1 MADRFDIIAKIAGK
15 TEGQT
20 QSEKPKETIKLEL
33 EESDG
38 KKFTW
43 TSFHVSEFQTLKV
56 GSVHRFTVSRPPNK
70 DTTFK
75 PYRNLEAHVG
85 PAEMPAF
92 GEMTSLGQGIPTDTV
107 EAAGGGGAAGN
118 RGTSP
123 ADKYAE
129 LISIESQGSI
139 GTVLRLI
146 ESGMTLEQA
155 EEALPKVLELA
166 LKVEEHHAGAP
177 IRRPAS
183 ALPTGAPAAAQSAS
197 TNGAMST
204 PKIDVDSIDNI
215 ENLGQ
220 FLTLCQKNYPSHK
233 AHLRD
238 DIEKALHM
246 SVEDLTDFKDAWAQ
260 LGAHWEGSAE
270 TAETST

>member
-1 MADRFDIIAKIAGK
+1 MADKFDIIAKIAGK
-15 TEGQT
+15 TEGRT
-20 QSEKPKETIKLEL
+20 QSDNPKDTIKLEL

-43 TSFHVSEFQTLKV
+43 TSFHVSEFQTLKI

-92 GEMTSLGQGIPTDTV
+92 GEMTSLGQGISADDTV
-107 EAAGGGGAAGN
+107 GAAGGGGAAGN

-139 GTVLRLI
+139 GTILRLT

-155 EEALPKVLELA
+155 EEALPKVLALA

-177 IRRPAS
+177 IRRPAPAS
-183 ALPTGAPAAAQSAS
+183 PTSTPIQSAS
-197 TNGAMST
+197 SNGATST
-204 PKIDVDSIDNI
+204 PKIDVDGIDKV

-220 FLTLCQKNYPSHK
+220 FLTLCQKNYPSHA

-246 SVEDLTDFKDAWAQ
+246 SLEDLSDWKDAWAQ
-260 LGAHWEGSAE
+260 LGVHWEGSAE
-270 TAETST
+270 TADSST

>member
-20 QSEKPKETIKLEL
+20 QSDRPKETIKLEL

-43 TSFHVSEFQTLKV
+43 TSFHVSEFQTLKI
-56 GSVHRFTVSRPPNK
+56 GTVHKFNVSRVPNK
-70 DTTFK
+70 DPK
-75 PYRNLEAHVG
+75 YQPYRNLEAYVG
-85 PAEMPAF
+85 TAEMPAS
-92 GEMTSLGQGIPTDTV
+92 GEMTSLGQGMPAEST
-107 EAAGGGGAAGN
+107 GGGGAPGGN

-123 ADKYAE
+123 VDRHAE
-129 LISIESQGSI
+129 RISIESQGSV
-139 GTVLRLI
+139 GTILRMI
-146 ESGMTLEQA
+146 ESGMTLEEVA
-155 EEALPKVLELA
+155 SALPTVLELA
-166 LKVEEHHAGAP
+166 LTVEQHHAGAP
-177 IRRPAS
+177 VRRPAS
-183 ALPTGAPAAAQSAS
+183 ASPTGTPAQSAS
-197 TNGAMST
+197 TNGARST
-204 PKIDVDSIDNI
+204 PKIDVNGIDKV

-246 SVEDLTDFKDAWAQ
+246 SLEDLSDWKDAWAQ
-260 LGAHWEGSAE
+260 LGIHWEGSAE
-270 TAETST
+270 TADSST